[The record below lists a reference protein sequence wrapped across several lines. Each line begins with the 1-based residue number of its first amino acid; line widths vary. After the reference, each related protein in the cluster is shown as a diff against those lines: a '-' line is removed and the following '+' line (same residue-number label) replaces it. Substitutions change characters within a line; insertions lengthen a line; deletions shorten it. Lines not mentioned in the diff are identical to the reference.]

1 MFRALSARDARR
13 WKFISFR
20 GDRGGESRGVVDVLA
35 IRKDTSVPTDPKLKS
50 HDWFDIVLVQCK
62 GGASRAPT
70 HDDIQRLRRVA
81 KVYRAK
87 AVLLFESRRGRT
99 AVFKTL
105 PARGDDW
112 VVVAGKDVFGSALGP
127 LR

>member
-1 MFRALSARDARR
+1 MFRALSARHARR
-13 WKFISFR
+13 WKFVSFR
-20 GDRGGESRGVVDVLA
+20 GDQGGESRGVVDVLA
-35 IRKDTSVPTDPKLKS
+35 IRKDTSAPTDPKLKS
-50 HDWFDIVLVQCK
+50 HDLFDIVLVQCK
-62 GGASRAPT
+62 GGGARAPT

-87 AVLLFESRRGRT
+87 AVVLFEWRFRSA

-112 VVVAGKDVFGSALGP
+112 VVVDGKDVFG
-127 LR
+127 